1 MATRLWIIDRVRFV
15 NFVDD
20 VPALISRA
28 DLLLSPSRYESYGL
42 AVQEAVC
49 AGLPPLVLTG
59 RTGFMERL
67 GGDGEQLSVPE
78 EDPLLWANRIEGALA
93 SLPELR
99 RRVQELGERIRAR
112 SWEEFAR
119 DFVAT
124 VESSWS

>member
-1 MATRLWIIDRVRFV
+1 
-15 NFVDD
+15 
-20 VPALISRA
+20 
-28 DLLLSPSRYESYGL
+28 
-42 AVQEAVC
+42 
-49 AGLPPLVLTG
+49 
-59 RTGFMERL
+59 MERL